1 MDISNGSKYFELLIS
16 HYESIGLF
24 TSTDPP
30 QLVSWAVRHI
40 NGNIGH
46 LFTLPEYRGQ
56 GLGTIIVKEM
66 CVMIR
71 ESGNVPHLSS
81 SNDVSELFAKKLG
94 FVEQFPCILLQY

>member
-1 MDISNGSKYFELLIS
+1 MDISNGLKYFELLIS
-16 HYESIGLF
+16 RYESVGLF
-24 TSTDPP
+24 TSTNSP

-71 ESGNVPHLSS
+71 ENGDVPHLSS
-81 SNDVSELFAKKLG
+81 SNDISELFVKKLG
-94 FVEQFPCILLQY
+94 FVEEFPCILLKY